1 LSDESL
7 FREVDEEVRQE
18 QFKKLWARYG
28 NLITVLAVLAVLIVA
43 GFQGWKY
50 WQLKQSET
58 AGAGYFDAAT
68 LADNNKADEALK
80 QFSAID
86 HPGYGMLARMREAG
100 LLAAQGKTAEAVK
113 AFDAVAA
120 DGKADPAIRD
130 LARIR
135 AALLLADTT
144 APADLAKRLDGFD
157 VPGNPWRHAARE
169 AMAISA
175 FKVKDYAA
183 ADKQVQAMLTDT
195 ETPGDMRQRATMMS
209 DLLLPLLPAK

>member
-28 NLITVLAVLAVLIVA
+28 NLITALAVIVVLIVA
-43 GFQGWKY
+43 GYQGWRY
-50 WQLKQSET
+50 WQVKQSEA
-58 AGAGYFDAAT
+58 AGAAYFTAAT
-68 LADNNKADEALK
+68 LADNNKPDEALK
-80 QFSAID
+80 QFATVD
-86 HPGYGMLARMREAG
+86 HAGYGVLARMREAG
-100 LLAAQGKTAEAVK
+100 ILASQGKTADAVK
-113 AFDAVAA
+113 SFDAVAA

-144 APADLAKRLDGFD
+144 APADLAKRLEGFD
-157 VPGNPWRHAARE
+157 TAGNPWRHAARE

-175 FKVKDYAA
+175 YKAKDYIA
-183 ADKQVQAMLTDT
+183 ADKQVQAMLADN
-195 ETPGDMRQRATMMS
+195 ETPGDARQRAQLLS